1 MLRTEAAHSRT
12 LSGHFTAAVALA
24 ALRASGELPDG

>member
-1 MLRTEAAHSRT
+1 MSRTEAAHYRPR
-12 LSGHFTAAVALA
+12 SGQFTDAVALA